1 MRENKRLFN
10 QLRSEYP
17 NGLSKEQFYKI
28 AHISKA
34 TARYLLQSGKVPCKD
49 TGKKTRCYLIQV
61 EDVIFYLQ
69 DREAHPDKYLA
80 IDGWYSANSKV
91 RKDFI
96 SYRQE
101 LRRISKKQ
109 VKKLKEHIETQTD
122 EVGDL
127 LNIKMISKV
136 TGYSCSSIC
145 RWCESGR
152 LRSFRISGAYNVPKE
167 WLVEFLI
174 SEYASEIVRKSK
186 RHLEMIRE
194 FLAKENC

>member
-1 MRENKRLFN
+1 MV
-10 QLRSEYP
+10 
-17 NGLSKEQFYKI
+17 
-28 AHISKA
+28 
-34 TARYLLQSGKVPCKD
+34 TRYLLQSGKVPCKD
-49 TGKKTRCYLIQV
+49 TGKKTRCYLIQI

-69 DREAHPDKYLA
+69 DRQAHPDKYLA
-80 IDGWYSANSKV
+80 VDGWYSENSKV

-101 LRRISKKQ
+101 LRGLSKKQ
-109 VKKLKEHIETQTD
+109 VKKLKEHIETQID

-145 RWCESGR
+145 RWCESGK

-167 WLVEFLI
+167 WLIEFLT

-194 FLAKENC
+194 FLDKA